1 MIGGIK
7 GDNLSA
13 PSFASF
19 ERTRS
24 TRYKGA
30 SFMSDAVLQVSDSTF
45 DAEVLKS
52 NIPVLVDFWAEW
64 CGPCRMVAPVV
75 EEVARQYQGKIKVAK
90 VDVDANQ
97 RIASQYRIQSIPSLY
112 IFKNGKLVEQIVGA
126 VPKHQITSLLDTV
139 LAA

>member
-1 MIGGIK
+1 
-7 GDNLSA
+7 
-13 PSFASF
+13 
-19 ERTRS
+19 
-24 TRYKGA
+24 
-30 SFMSDAVLQVSDSTF
+30 MSDAVLQVSDSTF

-97 RIASQYRIQSIPSLY
+97 RTAMRFNVRSIPSILF
-112 IFKNGKLVEQIVGA
+112 FKNGQHVDTVIGA
-126 VPKHQITSLLDTV
+126 VPKATLEGKIKQH
-139 LAA
+139 LA

>member
-1 MIGGIK
+1 M
-7 GDNLSA
+7 
-13 PSFASF
+13 
-19 ERTRS
+19 RS
-24 TRYKGA
+24 EFTTSKEHD
-30 SFMSDAVLQVSDSTF
+30 FMSDSVLQVSDSTF

-52 NIPVLVDFWAEW
+52 NVPVLVDFWAEW

-97 RIASQYRIQSIPSLY
+97 RIATQYRIQSIPSLY
-112 IFKNGKLVEQIVGA
+112 IFKSGKIVEQIVGA
-126 VPKHQITSLLDTV
+126 VPKHQIMSLIDGV

>member
-1 MIGGIK
+1 
-7 GDNLSA
+7 
-13 PSFASF
+13 
-19 ERTRS
+19 
-24 TRYKGA
+24 
-30 SFMSDAVLQVSDSTF
+30 MSDAVVQVSDSTF

-126 VPKHQITSLLDTV
+126 VPKHQITSILDTV

>member
-1 MIGGIK
+1 MA
-7 GDNLSA
+7 A
-13 PSFASF
+13 PNAPSVQVTDASFAS
-19 ERTRS
+19 EIEQAN
-24 TRYKGA
+24 G
-30 SFMSDAVLQVSDSTF
+30 L
-45 DAEVLKS
+45 
-52 NIPVLVDFWAEW
+52 VLVDFWATW
-64 CGPCRMVAPVV
+64 CGPCLIVAPIL
-75 EEVARQYQGKIKVAK
+75 EQLAGEYAGRAKVAK

>member
-1 MIGGIK
+1 MG
-7 GDNLSA
+7 N
-13 PSFASF
+13 
-19 ERTRS
+19 
-24 TRYKGA
+24 
-30 SFMSDAVLQVSDSTF
+30 AVAVTDQNFQT
-45 DAEVLKS
+45 EVLNAS
-52 NIPVLVDFWAEW
+52 TPVLVDFWAEW

-112 IFKNGKLVEQIVGA
+112 IFKGGKLVEQIVGA
-126 VPKHQITSLLDTV
+126 VPKHQITSILDTV